1 VQLAKLAWMEKVW
14 DVAVIGAGVFGAWT
28 AYRLAQTGR
37 SVVLFDAYGIADP
50 RSSSGAESRIIRMGY
65 GSNELYTRFSHQS
78 LGMWLDL
85 CEKTGEALF
94 ELTGALRFNFNE
106 RVSPSRDTMRRAG
119 IAFEE
124 LDAEAIARRYPQF
137 RLPPDVTGLFEPESG
152 ALRAGAAVRAVV
164 NAARKI
170 GVEFRRERVTVS
182 DGTVRTSSGDNAA
195 AGIYVFA
202 CGAWL
207 PKLFPTIL
215 GKVIVPTRQPL
226 FFFGLPA
233 GDDDFRPP
241 RLPVWLDDA
250 DPRMPYGFPDIDGQ
264 GFKMGFHREGREF
277 DPDTGDRIV
286 TAEEVV
292 EAREYVTARFPALD
306 GAPVIA
312 TKVCQYENTHTGDFL
327 IDQHPEFPNIWFAG
341 GGSGHGFKHGPAVG
355 DYVVGRLDGRVASEP
370 RFALDN
376 KMGGERRAVV

>member
-1 VQLAKLAWMEKVW
+1 MW

-78 LGMWLDL
+78 LAMWIEL
-85 CEKTGEALF
+85 CDKTGEALF
-94 ELTGALRFNFNE
+94 ERTGALRFNFRE
-106 RVSPSRDTMRRAG
+106 LVSPSRETLLRAG

-124 LDAEAIARRYPQF
+124 LDVEAIENRYPQF
-137 RLPPDVTGLFEPESG
+137 RLPSDAAGIFEPESG

-164 NAARKI
+164 TAARKI
-170 GVEFRRERVTVS
+170 GVEFRREAVIANGCTI
-182 DGTVRTSSGDNAA
+182 RTSLGETITADTF
-195 AGIYVFA
+195 VFA

-207 PKLFPTIL
+207 PKLFPTLL
-215 GKVIVPTRQPL
+215 GNVIVPTRQPL

-233 GDDDFRPP
+233 GDDDFRAP
-241 RLPVWLDDA
+241 RLPVWLDDT
-250 DPRMPYGFPDIDGQ
+250 DSRMPYGFPDIDGQ
-264 GFKMGFHREGREF
+264 GFKMGFHREGRHF

-286 TAEEVV
+286 TAEEVE
-292 EAREYVTARFPALD
+292 EAREYVTARFPALA

-327 IDQHPEFPNIWFAG
+327 IDRHPEFPNVWFAG
-341 GGSGHGFKHGPAVG
+341 GGSGHGFKHGPAVA
-355 DYVVGRLDGRVASEP
+355 DYVVGRLDGRVAAEP

-376 KMGGERRAVV
+376 KLGGSRRAVV